1 VVVDEAHHLGWSPAG
16 ASAEYLAIERL
27 ARVSPGLLL
36 LTATPEQLGVASH
49 FARLRLLDPD
59 RFHDLDQFIAE
70 SDSYRVIAHIVGLLK
85 ADGPLSAGDQR
96 DLAGILGEELE
107 SVRSAVAANDP
118 VARSRWIERLLDQYG
133 TGRVMFRNT

>member
-1 VVVDEAHHLGWSPAG
+1 MVARG

-59 RFHDLDQFIAE
+59 RFHDLDQFLPRATPTA
-70 SDSYRVIAHIVGLLK
+70 SSPASSGC
-85 ADGPLSAGDQR
+85 
-96 DLAGILGEELE
+96 
-107 SVRSAVAANDP
+107 
-118 VARSRWIERLLDQYG
+118 
-133 TGRVMFRNT
+133 